1 MAHLGPLR
9 REDLPQYQEMF
20 DLLEQRAGFV
30 PNAFL
35 TMARRPAILDAL
47 QSLVQAAF
55 SGTVDRSL
63 KSLVALMSSYGSG
76 CRYCQA
82 HQAAALKL
90 QGVGDDKLAAL
101 GDFERSPLFSDA
113 ERAAMR
119 LAFASG
125 QHPNA
130 AEPQHF
136 DALREH
142 FDEGEIIEIVAVA
155 ATFGFLNRW
164 HETMATDLEDEP
176 MSIAGALLGSLA
188 WEPGR
193 HSGTAS
199 GS

>member
-1 MAHLGPLR
+1 VTHVDPLR
-9 REDLPQYQEMF
+9 REDLPQYREMF
-20 DLLEQRAGFV
+20 DLLQERAGFV
-30 PNAFL
+30 PNGFL
-35 TMARRPAILDAL
+35 TMARRPAILEAV
-47 QSLVQAAF
+47 QSLTQAVF

-63 KSLVALMSSYGSG
+63 KSLVAVMSSYGAG

-90 QGVGDDKLAAL
+90 QGVADEKLAAL
-101 GDFERSPLFSDA
+101 GEFERSPLFSDA

-130 AEPQHF
+130 VEPEHF
-136 DALREH
+136 HALREH
-142 FDEGEIIEIVAVA
+142 FDEGEIVEIVAVA

-164 HETMATDLEDEP
+164 HETMATDLEEEP
-176 MSIAGALLGSLA
+176 MSLAGGLLSSLQ

-193 HSGTAS
+193 HGGPATET
-199 GS
+199 